1 MSISGALQTSITGLN
16 GQSAAIGFI
25 SDNVANASTIGYK
38 KVESRFQTLVTQSS
52 AQANTHSP
60 GGVLNQPFFSNNT
73 QGSIQQVSSTTSIA
87 LVGGGFIPV
96 SKKNGTDQTTGLP
109 TFETTSYFTR
119 VGDFNQ
125 NSDGYLVNSSGYFL
139 RGWPID
145 PVTGV
150 VDSSATEE
158 VRVSNLLDAPVAT
171 SVVDYAANL
180 PSNALDS
187 AGTLPATLPAS
198 SIQIFD
204 ALGNAR
210 TLNLTWT
217 RTGNNAWEL
226 AVNAPGAD
234 TTTSTVAF
242 GPITVV
248 FGGSIAGTTISPG
261 TIATLGAADGTTPSG
276 VAGTNGQLVGSAA
289 TAVDDDAS
297 ISFSIDYGSGGQNIR
312 LDLGSY
318 GNSIGTTQY
327 AGDTLTLNNFQQNGV
342 PQGNFKNL
350 AIDQDGFVSVTFDN
364 GNVKQFYQIPVAK
377 VRDPTELD
385 RVAGNAF
392 VETPSSGSAVLSQ
405 SGASGAGDY
414 VSAAIEGSN
423 VDIADEFAK
432 LIVAQRTY
440 SANARLITAADEL
453 LQETINIRR

>member
-1 MSISGALQTSITGLN
+1 MSISGSMQTAITGLT
-16 GQSAAIGFI
+16 GQSTAISYI
-25 SDNVANASTIGYK
+25 SDNVANAGTIGYK
-38 KVESRFQTLVTQSS
+38 KVESRFQTLITNSS

-60 GGVLNQPFFSNNT
+60 GGALNQPFFANNA
-73 QGSIQQVSSTTSIA
+73 QGAIQQVSSTTSIA

-96 SKKNGTDQTTGLP
+96 SKKNGNDQATGLP
-109 TFETTSYFTR
+109 TFETTSYYTR

-139 RGWPID
+139 RGWPVD

-180 PSNALDS
+180 PSNVTDS
-187 AGTLPATLPAS
+187 SGGLPATLPAS

-210 TLNLTWT
+210 TLNLEWIRIGTNMWT
-217 RTGNNAWEL
+217 LEVT
-226 AVNAPGAD
+226 APGGSAGG
-234 TTTSTVAF
+234 TTAAVLGPATV
-242 GPITVV
+242 T
-248 FGGSIAGTTISPG
+248 FGGTVGGVATPG
-261 TIATLGAADGTTPSG
+261 TISDLQS
-276 VAGTNGQLVGSAA
+276 VGGLTASAPGLN
-289 TAVDDDAS
+289 DDAS
-297 ISFSIDYGSGGQNIR
+297 FTFDLDYGSGTQTVR

-327 AGDTLTLNNFQQNGV
+327 AGDTLTLNNFSQNGV
-342 PQGNFKNL
+342 PQGNFKSL
-350 AIDQDGFVSVTFDN
+350 TIDQDGYVSVTFDN

-377 VRDPTELD
+377 FRDPTELD

-392 VETPSSGSAVLSQ
+392 VETPNSGSAVLSQ
-405 SGASGAGDY
+405 SGSSGAGDY
-414 VSAAIEGSN
+414 VSAAVEGSN
-423 VDIADEFAK
+423 VDIAEEFSK

-440 SANARLITAADEL
+440 SANARLITASDEL

>member
-16 GQSAAIGFI
+16 GQSTAIGFI

-60 GGVLNQPFFSNNT
+60 GGVINQPFFSNNT

-87 LVGGGFIPV
+87 LVGSGFIPA
-96 SKKNGTDQTTGLP
+96 SKKNGTDGTTGLP

-125 NSDGYLVNSSGYFL
+125 NDDGYLVNSSGYFL

-171 SVVDYAANL
+171 NIVDYAANL
-180 PSNALDS
+180 PSNALNTSDS
-187 AGTLPATLPAS
+187 LPATLPAS

-226 AVNAPGAD
+226 ALNAPGAD
-234 TTTSTVAF
+234 TTTSTVDF
-242 GPITVV
+242 GPVTVI
-248 FGGSIAGTTISPG
+248 FGGSIAGTDISPG
-261 TIATLGAADGTTPSG
+261 TIASLGT
-276 VAGTNGQLVGSAA
+276 AGGLVGSAA

-297 ISFSIDYGSGGQNIR
+297 LSFSIDYGSGGQDIR

-318 GNSIGTTQY
+318 GNSLGTTQY
-327 AGDTLTLNNFQQNGV
+327 AGDTLTLNNFEQNGV

-364 GNVKQFYQIPVAK
+364 GNVKNFYQIPVAK
-377 VRDPTELD
+377 FRDPTELD

-392 VETPSSGSAVLSQ
+392 VETPSSGAAVLTQ

>member
-16 GQSAAIGFI
+16 GQSTAIGFI

-60 GGVLNQPFFSNNT
+60 GGALNQPFFANNA
-73 QGSIQQVSSTTSIA
+73 QGAIQQVQSTTSVA

-96 SKKNGTDQTTGLP
+96 SKKNGTDQATGLP

-180 PSNALDS
+180 PSNAVDS
-187 AGTLPATLPAS
+187 AGGTPATLPAS

-210 TLNLTWT
+210 TINLTWT
-217 RTGNNAWEL
+217 RTGNNTWEL
-226 AVNAPGAD
+226 NVGAAGA
-234 TTTSTVAF
+234 TSTSF
-242 GPITVV
+242 GPVTVV
-248 FGGSIAGTTISPG
+248 FGGTIGATTTIAGPG
-261 TIATLGAADGTTPSG
+261 TISSLGASDGATS
-276 VAGTNGQLVGSAA
+276 TNGLTGSNA
-289 TAVDDDAS
+289 TAQDDDAS
-297 ISFSIDYGSGGQNIR
+297 LSFSVDYGSGGQQIR

-318 GNSIGTTQY
+318 GNSVGTTQY

-377 VRDPTELD
+377 FRDPTELD

-392 VETPSSGSAVLSQ
+392 VETPSSGGAVLSQ
-405 SGASGAGDY
+405 SGSSGAGDY
-414 VSAAIEGSN
+414 VSSAIEASN

>member
-1 MSISGALQTSITGLN
+1 MTISGSLQTSITGLN
-16 GQSAAIGFI
+16 GQSTAISYI
-25 SDNVANASTIGYK
+25 SDNVANAGTIGYK

-60 GGVLNQPFFSNNT
+60 GGALNQPFFANNA
-73 QGSIQQVSSTTSIA
+73 QGAIQQVNSTTSVA

-96 SKKNGTDQTTGLP
+96 SKKNGNDQATGLP
-109 TFETTSYFTR
+109 TFETTSYYTR

-125 NSDGYLVNSSGYFL
+125 NNDGYLVNSSGYFL

-171 SVVDYAANL
+171 STVDYAANL
-180 PSNALDS
+180 PSNAVTS
-187 AGTLPATLPAS
+187 TGTIPATLPLS

-204 ALGNAR
+204 SLGNAR
-210 TLNLTWT
+210 TLNLEWT
-217 RTGNNAWEL
+217 RIGANTWEL
-226 AVNAPGAD
+226 QVTSPGA
-234 TTTSTVAF
+234 TGTSIFGPATVAF
-242 GPITVV
+242 GGTV
-248 FGGSIAGTTISPG
+248 GGTTVSPG
-261 TIATLGAADGTTPSG
+261 TISSLGSVVGFTGSTAA
-276 VAGTNGQLVGSAA
+276 
-289 TAVDDDAS
+289 AVDDDAS
-297 ISFSIDYGSGGQNIR
+297 FSFSVNFGSGAQNLR
-312 LDLGSY
+312 LDLGSF

-327 AGDTLTLNNFQQNGV
+327 AGDTLTLNNFSQNGV

-350 AIDQDGFVSVTFDN
+350 SIDQDGFVSVTFDN
-364 GNVKQFYQIPVAK
+364 GNVKQFYQIPVARF
-377 VRDPTELD
+377 RDPTELD

-423 VDIADEFAK
+423 VDIAEEFSK

>member
-1 MSISGALQTSITGLN
+1 MTISGSLQTSITGLN
-16 GQSAAIGFI
+16 GQSTAISYI
-25 SDNVANASTIGYK
+25 SDNVANAGTIGYK

-60 GGVLNQPFFSNNT
+60 GGALNQPFFANNS
-73 QGSIQQVSSTTSIA
+73 QGAIQQVNSTTSIA

-96 SKKNGTDQTTGLP
+96 SKKNGNDQATGLP

-125 NSDGYLVNSSGYFL
+125 NNDGYLVNSSGYFL

-171 SVVDYAANL
+171 STVDYAANL
-180 PSNALDS
+180 PSNALDPN
-187 AGTLPATLPAS
+187 GNLPATLPLS
-198 SIQIFD
+198 SIQVFD

-210 TLNLTWT
+210 TLNLEWT
-217 RTGNNAWEL
+217 RTGTNTWEL
-226 AVNAPGAD
+226 EVTAPG
-234 TTTSTVAF
+234 SGVAGSGASVF
-242 GPITVV
+242 GPATVT
-248 FGGSIAGTTISPG
+248 FGGSVAGTNISPG
-261 TIATLGAADGTTPSG
+261 TIAFLGTAGGLTGTAASG
-276 VAGTNGQLVGSAA
+276 V
-289 TAVDDDAS
+289 DEDAS
-297 ISFSIDYGSGGQNIR
+297 FNFSLNYGSGSQNIK
-312 LDLGSY
+312 LDLGSF

-327 AGDTLTLNNFQQNGV
+327 AGDTLTLNNFSQNGV

-350 AIDQDGFVSVTFDN
+350 SIDQDGFVSVTFDN
-364 GNVKQFYQIPVAK
+364 GNVKQFYQIPVARF
-377 VRDPTELD
+377 RDPTELD

-405 SGASGAGDY
+405 SGSSGAGDY

-423 VDIADEFAK
+423 VDIAEEFSK

>member
-1 MSISGALQTSITGLN
+1 MTISGALQTSITGLN
-16 GQSAAIGFI
+16 GQSTAISYI
-25 SDNVANASTIGYK
+25 SDNVANAGTIGYK

-60 GGVLNQPFFSNNT
+60 GGALNQPFFANNA
-73 QGSIQQVSSTTSIA
+73 QGAIQQVSSTTSIA
-87 LVGGGFIPV
+87 LVGGGFMPV
-96 SKKNGTDQTTGLP
+96 SKKNGNDTATGLP
-109 TFETTSYFTR
+109 TFETTSYYTR

-125 NSDGYLVNSSGYFL
+125 NNDGYLVNSSGYFL

-145 PVTGV
+145 AVTGV
-150 VDSSATEE
+150 VDSSATQE

-171 SVVDYAANL
+171 TTVDYAANL
-180 PSNALDS
+180 PSNALD
-187 AGTLPATLPAS
+187 ANGNTPATLPLS

-204 ALGNAR
+204 SLGNAR
-210 TLNLTWT
+210 TLNLEWT
-217 RTGNNAWEL
+217 RTGTNTWALE
-226 AVNAPGAD
+226 VTAPGA
-234 TTTSTVAF
+234 TSSSF
-242 GPITVV
+242 GPATVS
-248 FGGSIAGTTISPG
+248 FGGSIAGTTVNPG
-261 TIATLGAADGTTPSG
+261 TISALTSAVGLT
-276 VAGTNGQLVGSAA
+276 GSAA
-289 TAVDDDAS
+289 AAVDDDAS
-297 ISFSIDYGSGGQNIR
+297 FTFSLDYGSGAQNIK

-327 AGDTLTLNNFQQNGV
+327 AGDTLTLNNFSQNGV

-350 AIDQDGFVSVTFDN
+350 SIDQDGFVSVTFDN
-364 GNVKQFYQIPVAK
+364 GNVKQFYQIPVARF
-377 VRDPTELD
+377 RDPTELD

-405 SGASGAGDY
+405 SGSSGAGDY

-423 VDIADEFAK
+423 VDIAEEFSK

>member
-16 GQSAAIGFI
+16 GQSTAIGFI

-60 GGVLNQPFFSNNT
+60 GGVINQPFFANNA
-73 QGSIQQVSSTTSIA
+73 QGAIQQVSSTTSIA

-96 SKKNGTDQTTGLP
+96 SKKNGTDGTTGLP

-171 SVVDYAANL
+171 NVVDYAANL
-180 PSNALDS
+180 PSNAVDS
-187 AGTLPATLPAS
+187 TGGLPATLPAS

-217 RTGNNAWEL
+217 RTANNEWEL
-226 AVNAPGAD
+226 ELNAPGAD
-234 TTTSTVAF
+234 TTASTTSF

-248 FGGSIAGTTISPG
+248 FGGSIAGTDISPG
-261 TIATLGAADGTTPSG
+261 TIVSLGAADGTTPSG
-276 VAGTNGQLVGSAA
+276 TGAGTLVGSNA
-289 TAVDDDAS
+289 TAIDDDAS
-297 ISFSIDYGSGGQNIR
+297 ITFSIDYGSGGQEIR

-377 VRDPTELD
+377 FRDPTELD

-392 VETPSSGSAVLSQ
+392 VETPSSGGAVLSQ

>member
-60 GGVLNQPFFSNNT
+60 GGVINQPFFANNT

-96 SKKNGTDQTTGLP
+96 SKKNGTDGTTGLP

-125 NSDGYLVNSSGYFL
+125 NSDGFLVNSSGYFL

-180 PSNALDS
+180 PSNALDTS
-187 AGTLPATLPAS
+187 GTLPATLPAS

-234 TTTSTVAF
+234 TTASTTSF
-242 GPITVV
+242 GPITVT
-248 FGGSIAGTTISPG
+248 FGGSIAGNNISPG
-261 TIATLGAADGTTPSG
+261 TIASLGAADGTTPSG
-276 VAGTNGQLVGSAA
+276 SGAGVLTGSQAS
-289 TAVDDDAS
+289 AVNDDAS
-297 ISFSIDYGSGGQNIR
+297 IAFSIDYGSGGQQIR

-377 VRDPTELD
+377 FRDPTELD

-392 VETPSSGSAVLSQ
+392 VETPSSGGAVLSQ
-405 SGASGAGDY
+405 SGSSGAGDY

-423 VDIADEFAK
+423 VDIAEEFSK

>member
-1 MSISGALQTSITGLN
+1 MTISGALQTAITGLN
-16 GQSAAIGFI
+16 GQSTAISFI

-60 GGVLNQPFFSNNT
+60 GGALNQPFFANNA
-73 QGSIQQVSSTTSIA
+73 QGAIQQVSSTTSIA
-87 LVGGGFIPV
+87 LVGGGFMPV
-96 SKKNGTDQTTGLP
+96 SKKNGEDTTTGLP
-109 TFETTSYFTR
+109 TFETTSYYTR

-125 NSDGYLVNSSGYFL
+125 NEDGFLVNSSGYYL

-158 VRVSNLLDAPVAT
+158 VRVSNLLDAPVAS

-180 PSNALDS
+180 PSNAVNTT
-187 AGTLPATLPAS
+187 GTTPATLPVS

-210 TLNLTWT
+210 TLNLEWTRIGTNTWT
-217 RTGNNAWEL
+217 LEVA
-226 AVNAPGAD
+226 APGA
-234 TTTSTVAF
+234 TGSTSF
-242 GPITVV
+242 GPATVT
-248 FGGSIAGTTISPG
+248 FGSALGGTGAVTDPG
-261 TIATLGAADGTTPSG
+261 TISSLG
-276 VAGTNGQLVGSAA
+276 
-289 TAVDDDAS
+289 TAVDMTASLPGSVNDDAS
-297 ISFSIDYGSGGQNIR
+297 LSFNVNYGAGAQALR

-327 AGDTLTLNNFQQNGV
+327 AGDTLTLNNFSQNGV

-350 AIDQDGFVSVTFDN
+350 AIDADGFVSVTFDN

-377 VRDPTELD
+377 FRDPTELD
-385 RVAGNAF
+385 RVGGNAF
-392 VETPSSGSAVLSQ
+392 VETPSSGAAVLSQ

-423 VDIADEFAK
+423 VDIAEEFSK

-440 SANARLITAADEL
+440 SANARLITASDEL

>member
-1 MSISGALQTSITGLN
+1 MSISGSLQTAITGLS
-16 GQSAAIGFI
+16 GQSTAISYI
-25 SDNVANASTIGYK
+25 SDNVANAGTIGYK
-38 KVESRFQTLVTQSS
+38 KVESRFQTLITNSS

-60 GGVLNQPFFSNNT
+60 GGALNQPFFANNT
-73 QGSIQQVSSTTSIA
+73 QGAIQQVSSTTSIA

-96 SKKNGTDQTTGLP
+96 SKKNGNDVATGLP
-109 TFETTSYFTR
+109 TFETTSYYTR

-125 NSDGYLVNSSGYFL
+125 NSDGFLVNSSGYFL

-180 PSNALDS
+180 PSNVTNTSGA
-187 AGTLPATLPAS
+187 LPATLPAS

-210 TLNLTWT
+210 TLNLEWTRIGSNTWT
-217 RTGNNAWEL
+217 LE
-226 AVNAPGAD
+226 VSAPGA
-234 TTTSTVAF
+234 SVSAF
-242 GPITVV
+242 GPATVV
-248 FGGSIAGTTISPG
+248 FGSSVAGTTVDPG
-261 TIATLGAADGTTPSG
+261 TISNLGASDGTT
-276 VAGTNGQLVGSAA
+276 ATNGLTGSDAN
-289 TAVDDDAS
+289 AVNDDAS
-297 ISFSIDYGSGGQNIR
+297 FSFSLDYGAGTQAVR

-327 AGDTLTLNNFQQNGV
+327 AGDTLTLNNFSQNGV

-350 AIDQDGFVSVTFDN
+350 TIDQDGFVSVTFDN

-377 VRDPTELD
+377 FRDPTELD
-385 RVAGNAF
+385 RVPGNAF

-414 VSAAIEGSN
+414 VSAAVEGSN
-423 VDIADEFAK
+423 VDIAEEFSK

>member
-1 MSISGALQTSITGLN
+1 MSISGSLQTSITGLN
-16 GQSAAIGFI
+16 GQSTAISFI
-25 SDNVANASTIGYK
+25 SDNVANAGTIGYK

-60 GGVLNQPFFSNNT
+60 GGALNQPFFANNA
-73 QGSIQQVSSTTSIA
+73 QGAIQQVNSTTSVA

-96 SKKNGTDQTTGLP
+96 SKKNGNDQATGLP
-109 TFETTSYFTR
+109 TFETTSYYTR

-125 NSDGYLVNSSGYFL
+125 NNDGYLVNSSGYFL

-171 SVVDYAANL
+171 STVDYAANL
-180 PSNALDS
+180 PSNAVD
-187 AGTLPATLPAS
+187 ANGNTPATLPLS

-210 TLNLTWT
+210 TLNLEWT
-217 RTGNNAWEL
+217 RTGANTWSLEL
-226 AVNAPGAD
+226 TAPGAVG
-234 TTTSTVAF
+234 TSVF
-242 GPITVV
+242 GPASVT
-248 FGGSIAGTTISPG
+248 FGTSIGTGPLADPG
-261 TIATLGAADGTTPSG
+261 TISA
-276 VAGTNGQLVGSAA
+276 LVGAGGL
-289 TAVDDDAS
+289 TGTVGNAVNDDAS
-297 ISFSIDYGSGGQNIR
+297 FSFSVNFGSGAQNLR
-312 LDLGSY
+312 LDLGSF

-327 AGDTLTLNNFQQNGV
+327 AGDTLTLNNFSQNGV

-350 AIDQDGFVSVTFDN
+350 SIDQDGFVSVTFDN
-364 GNVKQFYQIPVAK
+364 GNVKQFYQIPVARF
-377 VRDPTELD
+377 RDPTELD

-392 VETPSSGSAVLSQ
+392 VETPNSGSAVLSQ
-405 SGASGAGDY
+405 SGSSGAGDY

-423 VDIADEFAK
+423 VDIAEEFSK

>member
-1 MSISGALQTSITGLN
+1 MSISGSLQTAITGLS
-16 GQSAAIGFI
+16 GQSTAISYI

-38 KVESRFQTLVTQSS
+38 KVESRFQTLITNSS

-60 GGVLNQPFFSNNT
+60 GGALNQPFFANNA
-73 QGSIQQVSSTTSIA
+73 QGAIQQVSSTTSIA
-87 LVGGGFIPV
+87 IVGGGFIPV
-96 SKKNGTDQTTGLP
+96 SKKNGNDSASGLP

-145 PVTGV
+145 PVTGE

-171 SVVDYAANL
+171 TLVDYAANL
-180 PSNALDS
+180 PSNVTNS
-187 AGTLPATLPAS
+187 SGTTPATLPAS

-210 TLNLTWT
+210 TLDLEWTRIDTNTWT
-217 RTGNNAWEL
+217 LEVTATGA
-226 AVNAPGAD
+226 A
-234 TTTSTVAF
+234 TSSF
-242 GPITVV
+242 GPATVV
-248 FGGSIAGTTISPG
+248 FGASVGTDVVDPG
-261 TIATLGAADGTTPSG
+261 TISSLST
-276 VAGTNGQLVGSAA
+276 VAGGAGTGTI
-289 TAVDDDAS
+289 TASTAGAINDDAS
-297 ISFSIDYGSGGQNIR
+297 FSFDLDYGAGTQTVR

-327 AGDTLTLNNFQQNGV
+327 AGDTLTLNNFSQNGV

-350 AIDQDGFVSVTFDN
+350 TIDQDGFVSVTFDN
-364 GNVKQFYQIPVAK
+364 GNVKEFYQIPVAK
-377 VRDPTELD
+377 FRDPTELD
-385 RVAGNAF
+385 RVPGNAF

-414 VSAAIEGSN
+414 VSAAVEGSN
-423 VDIADEFAK
+423 VDIAEEFSK

-440 SANARLITAADEL
+440 SANARLITASDEL

>member
-1 MSISGALQTSITGLN
+1 MTISGALQTAITGLN
-16 GQSAAIGFI
+16 GQSTAISFI

-60 GGVLNQPFFSNNT
+60 GGALNQPFFANNA
-73 QGSIQQVSSTTSIA
+73 QGAIQQVSSTTSIA
-87 LVGGGFIPV
+87 LVGGGFMPV
-96 SKKNGTDQTTGLP
+96 SKKNGEDTTTGLP
-109 TFETTSYFTR
+109 TFETTSYYTR

-125 NSDGYLVNSSGYFL
+125 NEDGFLVNSSGYYL

-180 PSNALDS
+180 PSNAQNTT
-187 AGTLPATLPAS
+187 GTTPATLPIS
-198 SIQIFD
+198 SIQVFD

-210 TLNLTWT
+210 TLNLEWTRIGSNTWT
-217 RTGNNAWEL
+217 LE
-226 AVNAPGAD
+226 VNAPGA
-234 TTTSTVAF
+234 TVSTF
-242 GPITVV
+242 GPATVQ
-248 FGGSIAGTTISPG
+248 FGGSLGGTGGGAVTDPG
-261 TIATLGAADGTTPSG
+261 TISSLGGF
-276 VAGTNGQLVGSAA
+276 NGLTGSAVVS
-289 TAVDDDAS
+289 TNDDAS
-297 ISFSIDYGSGGQNIR
+297 FTFSLDYGAGAQAMR

-327 AGDTLTLNNFQQNGV
+327 AGDTLTLNNFSQNGV

-350 AIDQDGFVSVTFDN
+350 AIDADGFVSVTFDN

-377 VRDPTELD
+377 FRDPTELD
-385 RVAGNAF
+385 RVGGNAF
-392 VETPSSGSAVLSQ
+392 VETPSSGAAVLSQ

-423 VDIADEFAK
+423 VDIAEEFSK

-440 SANARLITAADEL
+440 SANARLITASDEL

>member
-1 MSISGALQTSITGLN
+1 MSISGAMQTAITGLN
-16 GQSAAIGFI
+16 GQSTAIGFI

-38 KVESRFQTLVTQSS
+38 KVESRFQTLVTNSS

-60 GGVLNQPFFSNNT
+60 GGAINQPFFANST
-73 QGSIQQVSSTTSIA
+73 QGAIQQVSSTTSIA

-96 SKKNGTDQTTGLP
+96 SKKNGEGNDGLP
-109 TFETTSYFTR
+109 TFETTGYYTR

-139 RGWPID
+139 RGWAID
-145 PVTGV
+145 TATNV
-150 VDSSATEE
+150 VDTSATVE

-171 SVVDYAANL
+171 TTVEYAANL
-180 PSNALDS
+180 PSNAVDTS
-187 AGTLPATLPAS
+187 GGTPATLPISA
-198 SIQIFD
+198 IQIFD
-204 ALGNAR
+204 SLGNAR
-210 TLNLTWT
+210 TLELEWTRIGTNTWT
-217 RTGNNAWEL
+217 LE
-226 AVNAPGAD
+226 VDAPLGA
-234 TTTSTVAF
+234 S
-242 GPITVV
+242 
-248 FGGSIAGTTISPG
+248 AGTTAAALGPVTVIFGGTVNGTTVDPG
-261 TIATLGAADGTTPSG
+261 TISNLGASDGAT
-276 VAGTNGQLVGSAA
+276 ATNGLTGSLAS
-289 TAVDDDAS
+289 TVDDDAS
-297 ISFSIDYGSGGQNIR
+297 FTFTLDYGAGAQAIR

-327 AGDTLTLNNFQQNGV
+327 AGDTLTLNDFSQNGV

-350 AIDQDGFVSVTFDN
+350 TIDQDGFVSVTFDN

-377 VRDPTELD
+377 FRDPTELD

-392 VETPSSGSAVLSQ
+392 VETPSSGAAVLSQ

-414 VSAAIEGSN
+414 VSAAVEGSN
-423 VDIADEFAK
+423 VDIAEEFSK

-440 SANARLITAADEL
+440 AANARLITTADEL

>member
-60 GGVLNQPFFSNNT
+60 GGVINQPFFSNNT

-87 LVGGGFIPV
+87 LVGSGFIPV
-96 SKKNGTDQTTGLP
+96 SKKNGTDGTTGLP

-125 NSDGYLVNSSGYFL
+125 NSDGFLVNSSGYFL

-171 SVVDYAANL
+171 NIVDYAANL
-180 PSNALDS
+180 PSNALNTSDS
-187 AGTLPATLPAS
+187 LPATLPAS

-226 AVNAPGAD
+226 ALNAPGAD
-234 TTTSTVAF
+234 TTTSTVDF
-242 GPITVV
+242 GPVTVI
-248 FGGSIAGTTISPG
+248 FGGSIAGTDISPG
-261 TIATLGAADGTTPSG
+261 TIASLGT
-276 VAGTNGQLVGSAA
+276 AGGLVGSAA

-297 ISFSIDYGSGGQNIR
+297 LSFSIDYGSGGQDIR

-318 GNSIGTTQY
+318 GNSLGTTQY
-327 AGDTLTLNNFQQNGV
+327 AGDTLTLNNFEQNGV

-364 GNVKQFYQIPVAK
+364 GNVKNFYQIPVAK
-377 VRDPTELD
+377 FRDPTELD

-392 VETPSSGSAVLSQ
+392 VETPSSGAAVLTQ

>member
-16 GQSAAIGFI
+16 GQSSAIGFI

-60 GGVLNQPFFSNNT
+60 GGVLNQPFFANNS
-73 QGSIQQVSSTTSIA
+73 QGAIQQVSSTTSIA
-87 LVGGGFIPV
+87 LVGGGFMPV
-96 SKKNGTDQTTGLP
+96 SKKNGTDGTTGLP

-125 NSDGYLVNSSGYFL
+125 NNDGFLVNSSGYYL

-180 PSNALDS
+180 PSNAQNGS
-187 AGTLPATLPAS
+187 GSLPATLPAS

-210 TLNLTWT
+210 TLDLTWT
-217 RTGNNAWEL
+217 RTGGNTWEL
-226 AVNAPGAD
+226 NVGA
-234 TTTSTVAF
+234 TGATSTSF
-242 GPITVV
+242 GPVTVV
-248 FGGSIAGTTISPG
+248 FGGSIAGTDIAPG
-261 TIATLGAADGTTPSG
+261 TIAALGAADGTTSSNG
-276 VAGTNGQLVGSAA
+276 LIGSLASATN
-289 TAVDDDAS
+289 DDAS
-297 ISFSIDYGSGGQNIR
+297 LSFSLNYGSGGQQIR

-377 VRDPTELD
+377 FRDPTELD

-392 VETPSSGSAVLSQ
+392 VETPSSGAAVLSQ

-423 VDIADEFAK
+423 VDIAEEFSK

>member
-1 MSISGALQTSITGLN
+1 MSISGSLQTAITGLN
-16 GQSAAIGFI
+16 GQSTAISFI

-60 GGVLNQPFFSNNT
+60 GGVINQPFFSNNS
-73 QGSIQQVSSTTSIA
+73 QGAIQQVSSTTSIA
-87 LVGGGFIPV
+87 LVGGGFMPV
-96 SKKNGTDQTTGLP
+96 SKKNGEDSTTGLP
-109 TFETTSYFTR
+109 SFETTSYYTR

-125 NSDGYLVNSSGYFL
+125 NDEGYLVNSSGYFL

-145 PVTGV
+145 AVTGV

-171 SVVDYAANL
+171 STVEYAANL
-180 PSNALDS
+180 PSNALNSSD
-187 AGTLPATLPAS
+187 ALPATLPTS

-210 TLNLTWT
+210 TLNLEWTRIGTNTWT
-217 RTGNNAWEL
+217 LE
-226 AVNAPGAD
+226 VNAPGAD
-234 TTTSTVAF
+234 TAAGATVTF
-242 GPITVV
+242 GPATVV
-248 FGGSIAGTTISPG
+248 FGTSLGTALGGALVDPG
-261 TIATLGAADGTTPSG
+261 TI
-276 VAGTNGQLVGSAA
+276 SALESQGGLTS
-289 TAVDDDAS
+289 TAVANINDNAAYD
-297 ISFSIDYGSGGQNIR
+297 FTVNYGAGNQSVR

-318 GNSIGTTQY
+318 GNSAGTTQY

-350 AIDQDGFVSVTFDN
+350 AIDNDGFVSVTFDN

-377 VRDPTELD
+377 FRDPTELD

-392 VETPSSGSAVLSQ
+392 VETPSSGGAVLSQ
-405 SGASGAGDY
+405 SGASGAGDF

-423 VDIADEFAK
+423 VDIAEEFSK

-440 SANARLITAADEL
+440 SANARLITASDEL